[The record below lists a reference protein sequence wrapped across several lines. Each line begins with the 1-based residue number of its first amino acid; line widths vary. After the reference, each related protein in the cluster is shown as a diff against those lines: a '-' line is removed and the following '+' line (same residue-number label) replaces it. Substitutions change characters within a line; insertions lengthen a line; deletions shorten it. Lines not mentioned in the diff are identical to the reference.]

1 MCGDRLQPIAVSVIE
16 KNFLSNAA
24 AAGELEDVPEFQRIW
39 KISFHVFS
47 YFGNS
52 LTSSMVSM

>member
-1 MCGDRLQPIAVSVIE
+1 MYGAQIPETCHSC
-16 KNFLSNAA
+16 
-24 AAGELEDVPEFQRIW
+24 VPSDQQLLGTWNTARKFQRIW

-52 LTSSMVSM
+52 RTSSMVSM